1 MKLKV
6 TRSLVVALVLLGSS
20 TAQQGAATG
29 EPIVLATAPLPK
41 GFLRQPYH
49 FKLEAQGGITP
60 LRWEVTNGSPPEGIE
75 LAPDGTLSGTP
86 LEVDSFHFVVTVTD
100 SGRPVAQKKKEFS
113 LEVVAPLVVEWSKKP
128 RITGR
133 RLDAAIRVSNQT
145 GEDFDFTVIALAVN
159 ENGRATAVGYQH
171 FTLKKDT
178 DEFEI
183 PFGENLPQGSYD
195 LNVDAV
201 GEVEATNTIF
211 RARLAP
217 AGKLQVVQGP

>member
-1 MKLKV
+1 MKLNV
-6 TRSLVVALVLLGSS
+6 TQSLVLALVLLGSA

-128 RITGR
+128 KITGH

-195 LNVDAV
+195 VNVDAV

>member
-1 MKLKV
+1 MKLSLA
-6 TRSLVVALVLLGSS
+6 RSVLVVLALVGSS
-20 TAQQGAATG
+20 PAQQGAATG
-29 EPIVLATAPLPK
+29 EPIVLATTPLPK

-60 LRWEVTNGSPPEGIE
+60 LRFEVTNGSPPEGIE

-128 RITGR
+128 KITGH

-145 GEDFDFTVIALAVN
+145 GEDFDFTVIALVVN

-171 FTLKKDT
+171 FTLKKNT

>member
-6 TRSLVVALVLLGSS
+6 TRSLLLALVLLGSS

-60 LRWEVTNGSPPEGIE
+60 LRWEVTNGSPPEGSNWPRT
-75 LAPDGTLSGTP
+75 ALSAVRP
-86 LEVDSFHFVVTVTD
+86 RSRQFHFVVTVTD

-113 LEVVAPLVVEWSKKP
+113 LEVVAPLVVEWSRKP
-128 RITGR
+128 KITGH

-195 LNVDAV
+195 VNVDAV
-201 GEVEATNTIF
+201 GEVAATNTIF